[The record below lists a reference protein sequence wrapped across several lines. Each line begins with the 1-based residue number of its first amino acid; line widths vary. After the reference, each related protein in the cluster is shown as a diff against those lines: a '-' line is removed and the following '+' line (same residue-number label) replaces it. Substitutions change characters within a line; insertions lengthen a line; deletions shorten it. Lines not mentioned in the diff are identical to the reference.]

1 MLKKIE
7 IKNFKSFNEKFTFDL
22 SDTNNF
28 EFHKESINNGI
39 VNTGVIYG
47 HNGCGKSNLGFAIFD
62 LISHLTDKK
71 FIPGKYKNYLN
82 ADSIEKKA
90 TFKFTFLFKNNLVE
104 YEYSKSDIETLVS
117 EQLTINNE
125 VFASINKENNN
136 IFTTNAKGAETL
148 IKDLGES
155 NISIISYIEKNTLLK
170 DNVINNIFKEFK
182 HFINNMLFLKTLDE
196 KVYIGY
202 EQGGHNIQDSIVREN
217 NLSKFEKLLN
227 NAGIKCKLGS
237 REIDE
242 KYKILFIFE
251 NKEIEFF
258 NIASSGTIA
267 LLFFYFWYQKLQT
280 DNKIS
285 FIFID
290 EFDAFYHHNLS
301 SVIIEMLR
309 DITST
314 QILLTTHN
322 TSNISNDILRP
333 DCYFIMDKKKI
344 SSLKERTNKE
354 LREAHNIEKMY
365 RAGSFE

>member
-1 MLKKIE
+1 MKQ
-7 IKNFKSFNEKFTFDL
+7 NFN
-22 SDTNNF
+22 
-28 EFHKESINNGI
+28 
-39 VNTGVIYG
+39 V
-47 HNGCGKSNLGFAIFD
+47 
-62 LISHLTDKK
+62 
-71 FIPGKYKNYLN
+71 
-82 ADSIEKKA
+82 
-90 TFKFTFLFKNNLVE
+90 LVE
-104 YEYSKSDIETLVS
+104 KGKKLDEEGKHLVS
-117 EQLTINNE
+117 
-125 VFASINKENNN
+125 
-136 IFTTNAKGAETL
+136 
-148 IKDLGES
+148 D
-155 NISIISYIEKNTLLK
+155 
-170 DNVINNIFKEFK
+170 
-182 HFINNMLFLKTLDE
+182 FLKTLDE